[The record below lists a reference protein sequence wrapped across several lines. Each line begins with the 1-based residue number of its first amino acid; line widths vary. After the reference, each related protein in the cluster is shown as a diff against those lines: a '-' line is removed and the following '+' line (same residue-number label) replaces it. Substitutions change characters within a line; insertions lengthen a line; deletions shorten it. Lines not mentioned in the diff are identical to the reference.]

1 MALMRKHV
9 KKKINHGCS
18 FRSFLADEEEQGIC
32 ASVSRRT
39 RPFNTQLLNRRVIH
53 VDPRI
58 RSSIDMSKKVSNTR
72 AKLAE
77 RRITQRILLD

>member
-39 RPFNTQLLNRRVIH
+39 RPFNTQLLNRRVI
-53 VDPRI
+53 DPRI

-77 RRITQRILLD
+77 RRVTQRILLD